1 MERDTPEF
9 FEQYQQL
16 SQEFEELESLLL
28 QVGES
33 LKTDAKVDT
42 DYLID
47 LVIEWA
53 DARNALYNHL
63 RSGKAIE
70 AYEEMRGGEEGL
82 SDQP

>member
-16 SQEFEELESLLL
+16 SQEFEELERLLL
-28 QVGES
+28 QVGEL
-33 LKTDAKVDT
+33 LKTDTKVDI

-47 LVIEWA
+47 LVTEWA

-63 RSGKAIE
+63 RSGEAIE
-70 AYEEMRGGEEGL
+70 LYEQMRSGEEE
-82 SDQP
+82 PTENP